1 MSESKGAIVLM
12 CCEEANCGVPDPGE
26 SAFDYV
32 YQSYQEGVN
41 YARDG
46 EDYPIEELIENQ
58 IPYNNYTVATIWT
71 ELQLYNETFY
81 GFKTYGNTGEPF
93 DFISI
98 FQIMLFDVTRDFINK
113 GIERSRM

>member
-1 MSESKGAIVLM
+1 MSESKGTIVLM

-26 SAFDYV
+26 SAFEYV
-32 YQSYQEGVN
+32 YQSYQQGVN

-71 ELQLYNETFY
+71 ELQLYNNEYY
-81 GFKTYGNTGEPF
+81 GDKNI
-93 DFISI
+93 DFIEQ
-98 FQIMLFDVTRDFINK
+98 FQYMLFDVTRDFINK

>member
-1 MSESKGAIVLM
+1 MSESKGTIVLM

-26 SAFDYV
+26 SAFEYV
-32 YQSYQEGVN
+32 YQSYQQGVN

-71 ELQLYNETFY
+71 QLQLYNQY
-81 GFKTYGNTGEPF
+81 PSSRDGDY
-93 DFISI
+93 IQQ
-98 FQIMLFDVTRDFINK
+98 FQFMLFDVTRDFINK

>member
-1 MSESKGAIVLM
+1 MSDRGTRENKGMIVLM

-26 SAFDYV
+26 SAFEYV
-32 YQSYQEGVN
+32 YQSYQQGVN

-46 EDYPIEELIENQ
+46 EDYPLEELIENQ

-71 ELQLYNETFY
+71 ELQLYHNEYVGIFED
-81 GFKTYGNTGEPF
+81 GFIKQ
-93 DFISI
+93 
-98 FQIMLFDVTRDFINK
+98 FQYMLFEVTSDFVNK